1 VRLPTPEG
9 NHLVV
14 SLAGDLHRRFA
25 TLIAE
30 LTKFGLIGTLGL
42 IIDIGGADLL
52 HGKAGFGPLIAK
64 AISASAASVISYVG
78 HRLWTFRHRA
88 SQSLVRGGLIF
99 FGLNLIGLVISL
111 LVIGF
116 VTDALRLQ
124 SLAAYNAAQAVG
136 VLLGMAFRYWSYRR
150 WVFLAF
156 APGEAALQPEPA
168 ALQPAALQP
177 EPAAPGVISQ
187 PLAAS
192 SGPAPAPGGHSPA
205 DRLRAE
211 RLRADHLRAD
221 HLRAERLRA
230 ERLRA
235 ERLRADRLRA
245 ERLRTDQA

>member
-1 VRLPTPEG
+1 M
-9 NHLVV
+9 
-14 SLAGDLHRRFA
+14 SLASDLHRRFA

-30 LTKFGLIGTLGL
+30 LTKFGLIGTFGL
-42 IIDIGGADLL
+42 IIDIGGAALL

-64 AISASAASVISYVG
+64 AISASAASVISYTG

-116 VTDALRLQ
+116 VTGPLHLQ
-124 SLAAYNAAQAVG
+124 SLAAYNAAQVVG
-136 VLLGMAFRYWSYRR
+136 VLLGMVFRYWSYRR

-156 APGEAALQPEPA
+156 APGQAALLPEPA
-168 ALQPAALQP
+168 TLELTPQPPAA
-177 EPAAPGVISQ
+177 G
-187 PLAAS
+187 S
-192 SGPAPAPGGHSPA
+192 SGLAPGGHVPAERLVA
-205 DRLRAE
+205 DRLRVE
-211 RLRADHLRAD
+211 RLRAD

-235 ERLRADRLRA
+235 
-245 ERLRTDQA
+245 DQA